1 MSWQADITIFHSRAK
16 ELGVEL
22 TEFES
27 EVKEEDG
34 WYTEDNVLTF
44 IEELLEDIENR
55 KRGCIDGCSN

>member
-22 TEFES
+22 TEFEN

-34 WYTEDNVLTF
+34 WYTEENVLTLVEN
-44 IEELLEDIENR
+44 ILDEL
-55 KRGCIDGCSN
+55 SNFQDSLIIKE